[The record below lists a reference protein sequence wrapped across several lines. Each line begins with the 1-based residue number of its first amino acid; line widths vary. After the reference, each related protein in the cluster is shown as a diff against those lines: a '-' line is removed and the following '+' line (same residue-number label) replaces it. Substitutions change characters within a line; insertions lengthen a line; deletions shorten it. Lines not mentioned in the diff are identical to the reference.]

1 MDNTNERVFNSASC
15 EDTEKIAYEFA
26 NELKKGDFIAFFGD
40 LGSGKTA
47 FTRGIAKKLCPNAR
61 VQSPTFAIVNE
72 YTGGKIDLFH
82 FDMYRILDDDN
93 LFSTGFYDYFDR
105 CGVMVVEWS
114 ENIPFALPENR
125 YDIVFEKTGDSQ
137 RRIHIMKK

>member
-1 MDNTNERVFNSASC
+1 MENTNERVFESASC

-26 NELKKGDFIAFFGD
+26 KELKRGDFIAFFGD

-47 FTRGIAKKLCPNAR
+47 FTRGLAQYLCPNAR

-72 YTGGKIDLFH
+72 YTGGKVDIFH

-105 CGVMVVEWS
+105 EGVMVVEWS
-114 ENIPFALPENR
+114 ENIPFALPEER
-125 YDIVFEKTGDSQ
+125 YDIVFEKTGDNG
-137 RRIHIMKK
+137 RKIHIIKK